1 MRDPRDR
8 QRPLLPPKYVP
19 NYVFVNTI
27 ITLFQFHL
35 KIICQALNC
44 NDQEG
49 SIWKKKIN
57 KPKEK
62 Q

>member
-49 SIWKKKIN
+49 SIWKKKN
-57 KPKEK
+57 